1 MKTLLQTYP
10 HLKNYTDNST
20 HSNFIVNNYI
30 LTIWKYAI
38 INEILGVYLV
48 KVWIDKLKERTK
60 QLNDKIENL
69 ASSRKMSKIRITGSV
84 IWNLTLIF

>member
-38 INEILGVYLV
+38 INEILGGVLSESL
-48 KVWIDKLKERTK
+48 D
-60 QLNDKIENL
+60 
-69 ASSRKMSKIRITGSV
+69 
-84 IWNLTLIF
+84 